1 MSPYSRSIKEEAQLR
16 IDADYFRALETP
28 RMSRL
33 AGNLVAAAFPL
44 MKLMPAR
51 FILDRAEAA
60 GELKRSAHIVE
71 TTSGTFGMA
80 VALLAAARDYRL
92 TLITASSLMDPKYQA
107 RLQRL
112 GAAVV
117 ALEDTRG
124 DGNQA
129 GRLESLH
136 AILGSQPEAFWT
148 RQYDSDGNWL
158 AYARLAD
165 LFVRTMGQIDFL
177 VGCVGTGG
185 SLCGTGTFLRSVF
198 PHLRIIAVDTH
209 RSILF
214 GQPLGKRMLR
224 GLGNSVLPANVR
236 HEVID
241 EVHWV
246 GAYPA
251 FHAAHDLFRQHGMF
265 MGPTSGA
272 AALVGQWV
280 AKLNPDA
287 RVAVIMPDEGHRH
300 ADTLYSDS
308 WLATL
313 PGWRSPV
320 STAPTKLSKI
330 EPRSEAAWTRFDWR
344 RRSLEE
350 VVRPQQHDS

>member
-1 MSPYSRSIKEEAQLR
+1 MS

-28 RMSRL
+28 RMARL
-33 AGNLVAAAFPL
+33 ADNLVGAAFPL

-60 GELKRSAHIVE
+60 GELKSGAHVVE

-80 VALLAAARDYRL
+80 VALLTAARGYRL
-92 TLITASSLMDPKYQA
+92 TLVTASSLMDPKYQA

-112 GAAVV
+112 GSEVI
-117 ALEDTRG
+117 ALDDPRG
-124 DGNQA
+124 DGNQT
-129 GRLESLH
+129 GRLESLNT
-136 AILGSQPEAFWT
+136 ILRKETDAFWT

-165 LFVRTMGQIDFL
+165 LFVRAMGQIDCL
-177 VGCVGTGG
+177 VGCIGTGG

-198 PHLRIIAVDTH
+198 PDLKIIGVDTH

-214 GQPLGKRMLR
+214 GQPLGKRVLR
-224 GLGNSVLPANVR
+224 GLGNSVLPRNVR
-236 HEVID
+236 HELID
-241 EVHWV
+241 EIHWV

-251 FHAAHDLFRQHGMF
+251 FHAAHRLFRQHGMF

-280 AKLNPDA
+280 SKTSPDA
-287 RVAVIMPDEGHRH
+287 RVAVILPDEGHRH
-300 ADTLYSDS
+300 ADTVYSDI

-313 PGWRSPV
+313 PGWRTPAS
-320 STAPTKLSKI
+320 SAPTRISRI
-330 EPRSEAAWTRFDWR
+330 EPRPETAWTRFDWG
-344 RRSLEE
+344 RRSLDD
-350 VVRPQQHDS
+350 VLRLQQTDG

>member
-1 MSPYSRSIKEEAQLR
+1 MRIEA
-16 IDADYFRALETP
+16 DFFKALETP
-28 RMSRL
+28 RMAQL
-33 AGNLVAAAFPL
+33 ADNLVAAAFPL

-51 FILDRAEAA
+51 FILDRAEAS
-60 GELKRSAHIVE
+60 GELKSGAHIVE

-80 VALLAAARDYRL
+80 VALLAAARQYRL
-92 TLITASSLMDPKYQA
+92 TLVTASSLIDPKYQA

-112 GAAVV
+112 GAKII
-117 ALEDTRG
+117 ALDDPRG
-124 DGNQA
+124 DGNQM
-129 GRLESLH
+129 GRLESLQD
-136 AILGSQPEAFWT
+136 ILDLEPDAFWT

-165 LFVRTMGQIDFL
+165 LFVRAMGQIDCL

-214 GQPLGKRMLR
+214 GQPLGKRVLR
-224 GLGNSVLPANVR
+224 GLGNSVLPNNVR
-236 HEVID
+236 HELID

-251 FHAAHDLFRQHGMF
+251 FHAAHSLFQKHGIF

-272 AALVGQWV
+272 AALVGEWV
-280 AKLNPDA
+280 SKTNPTA

-300 ADTLYSDS
+300 ADTVYSDA
-308 WLATL
+308 WLSVL
-313 PGWRSPV
+313 PGWRTPASN
-320 STAPTKLSKI
+320 APTRISKI
-330 EPRSEAAWTRFDWR
+330 EPRSEGAWTRFDWQR
-344 RRSLEE
+344 RNLDDVMRLQPTE
-350 VVRPQQHDS
+350 RGG